1 MIPCHRNRPISTDAE
16 LQTLWVKVCFMF
28 AKIDARPTLLPRQT
42 LNGRTDVCRC
52 CASFSSFAGAAFTA
66 KGHLTP
72 IMHLSLTE
80 RGWERKKM
88 GTAQQMELA
97 SMAQSVMSSLD
108 RSMSAAIANASS
120 SREGKYTVCGLTGT
134 YHIVCRMRYQTK

>member
-1 MIPCHRNRPISTDAE
+1 MQSCRHSGLRFASCLPRSMRAPHYYRVRRSTD
-16 LQTLWVKVCFMF
+16 
-28 AKIDARPTLLPRQT
+28 
-42 LNGRTDVCRC
+42 GRTDVCRC

-120 SREGKYTVCGLTGT
+120 SREGKYAVCSLTGT